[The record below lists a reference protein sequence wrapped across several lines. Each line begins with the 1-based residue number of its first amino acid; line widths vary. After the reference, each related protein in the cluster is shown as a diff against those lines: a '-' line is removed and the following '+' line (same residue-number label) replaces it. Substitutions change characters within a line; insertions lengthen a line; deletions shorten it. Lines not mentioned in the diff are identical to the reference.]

1 MANAVAAVTNLFPVS
16 VTFTPA
22 ATSHTALDCVGGAK
36 TFQIPGGTGK
46 MLYLTGLS
54 FSMATTTPVTTVW
67 TAFLF
72 GSTPTVIAD
81 DAAFVIAA
89 ADGAKLLGYVGIPQ
103 TVDFT
108 DVWQQIDSVLAQPKP
123 IGPLVSDTVT
133 VYLQNTSTI
142 TLEAVAHKLTL
153 YFELQY

>member
-1 MANAVAAVTNLFPVS
+1 MANSIAAIKNLVAVSA
-16 VTFTPA
+16 TFTPA
-22 ATSHTALDCVGGAK
+22 ATSHTALDAVGTAVAIKLPHGA
-36 TFQIPGGTGK
+36 GK
-46 MLYLTGLS
+46 FVRLASLS

-81 DAAFVIAA
+81 DAPFVIAA
-89 ADGAKLLGYVGIPQ
+89 ADGAKLLGYVAIPQ

-108 DVWQQIDSVLAQPKP
+108 DVWQQIDSVLATPKP
-123 IGPLVSDTVT
+123 IGPLVNDTIT

-142 TLEAVAHKLTL
+142 TLEAVAHTLTL